1 MPTKSTQKFNIS
13 GMHCA
18 SCANIIKRTVDKI
31 DGVESSTVN
40 YGTETAQLVFDPSK
54 IKIEKINSRLEQYG
68 YSLEPSENKVNP
80 SEHSHFDHSAQKIQD
95 LEHLKNKIKT
105 VIPFML
111 VSIFVMSW
119 EIGGDSLQLFNPMPD
134 IIKVFVHHLLPLFAT
149 YTLFVIGLPY
159 LQAIFRFIRFR
170 VANMDT
176 LIGIGTL
183 TAFLFSFS
191 LSAFEKVLAPY
202 FNVSQN
208 YYDVVIVVIGFITI
222 GKYLE
227 ARSKLKTGE
236 AIKQL
241 LGLQA
246 KSAVII
252 RAGKEIV
259 VPIDQVVVGDIMI
272 VKPGQKI
279 AVDGV
284 IIEGSSSIDE
294 SMITGES
301 MPVDKNIGDKVI
313 GATINKQGSLQVK
326 ASQVG
331 ERTMLSQIIKMVEQ
345 AQGSKAPIE
354 KLADRVSA
362 IFVPVVLALALTALL
377 VWILIGSMFL
387 PFSQALSLG
396 ILSFVGT
403 LVIACPCALGL
414 ATPTAVI
421 VGVGL
426 AAQNGILIKNAE
438 SLQKLQS
445 INYVVMDK
453 TGTLTQGKPSVTD
466 IVPVGNLSEKKVLQ
480 LLYSLEKHSEH
491 PLAHAIVERAK
502 TENLTASRVENF
514 SALEGRGVR
523 GKIDNIQYFVGNV
536 GLATELGISVS
547 ATETNQITTSGKTLM
562 ILLTKTQVLAYIGVA
577 DTLKSEAKQT
587 IDRLHQLGIKV
598 AMLTGDNANTANNI
612 ANQLGIDR
620 VDANLLPQDKLFKI
634 SQLQEEGYRVAMVG
648 DGINDAPALVAADVG
663 IAMGTGTDVA
673 IESAGATLLGGS
685 IVKLPKVFALSKA
698 TMKTIKQNLFWA
710 FAYNVVLIPV
720 AMGVLYPVNG
730 WLLNPMLAGAAMAF
744 SSVSVV
750 MNALR
755 LRWVRLA

>member
-1 MPTKSTQKFNIS
+1 MLSKSPQQFNIT

-18 SCANIIKRTVDKI
+18 SCASIIKRTINKI
-31 DGVESSTVN
+31 DGVAVCEVN
-40 YGTETAQLVFDPSK
+40 YGTETAQVAFDDHKTSLTA
-54 IKIEKINSRLEQYG
+54 INSKLATYG
-68 YSLEPSENKVNP
+68 YSLENENDMPTTQHVHIDNSEK
-80 SEHSHFDHSAQKIQD
+80 KIQA
-95 LEHLKNKIKT
+95 LAKLKNQIKT

-119 EIGGDSLQLFNPMPD
+119 EIGGDSLQFFSPMPD

-183 TAFLFSFS
+183 TAFLYSFL
-191 LSAFEKVLAPY
+191 LSAFEKVLAP
-202 FNVSQN
+202 FFSVSQS

-252 RAGKEIV
+252 RDGKEIE
-259 VPIDQVVVGDIMI
+259 VPIDQVIVGDVIV

-301 MPVDKNIGDKVI
+301 MPVDKTVGDTVI
-313 GATINKQGSLQVK
+313 GATINKQGSLQIK
-326 ASQVG
+326 ATQVG
-331 ERTMLSQIIKMVEQ
+331 SGTMLFQIIKLVEA

-354 KLADRVSA
+354 KLADQVSA
-362 IFVPVVLALALTALL
+362 IFVPVVLVLALTALIL
-377 VWILIGSMFL
+377 WIAVGSIFL
-387 PFSQALSLG
+387 PATTAISLG
-396 ILSFVGT
+396 IMCFVGT

-421 VGVGL
+421 VGVGK

-438 SLQKLQS
+438 SLQKLQV
-445 INYVVMDK
+445 INYIVMDK
-453 TGTLTQGKPSVTD
+453 TGTLTKGKPSVTD
-466 IVPVGNLSEKKVLQ
+466 IQPVGEISKAEVLQ

-491 PLAHAIVERAK
+491 PLACAIVEKAEAEK
-502 TENLTASRVENF
+502 IAPSEVKNF
-514 SALEGRGVR
+514 VALEGKGLRGEIS
-523 GKIDNIQYFVGNV
+523 GKQYYVGNAN
-536 GLATELGISVS
+536 LATDLGISIS
-547 ATETNQITTSGKTLM
+547 STEQKALTSEGKTLV
-562 ILLTKTQVLAYIGVA
+562 LLMSKAELLAYVAIA
-577 DTLKSEAKQT
+577 DTIKDEAKAT
-587 IDRLHQLGIKV
+587 IKKLHSMGIKI
-598 AMLTGDNANTANNI
+598 AMLTGDSTRTAQFI
-612 ANQLGIDR
+612 ANQLGIDT
-620 VDANLLPQDKLFKI
+620 VIGELLPQDKLAEIRK
-634 SQLQEEGYRVAMVG
+634 LQEVGYKVAMVG
-648 DGINDAPALVAADVG
+648 DGINDAPALVTADVG

-685 IVKLPKVFALSKA
+685 IAKLPKVLALSKA
-698 TMKTIKQNLFWA
+698 TMRTIKQNLFWA
-710 FAYNVVLIPV
+710 FAYNIVLIPI
-720 AMGVLYPVNG
+720 AMGALYPISG

-750 MNALR
+750 MNALH
-755 LRWVRLA
+755 LRWVRLT

>member
-1 MPTKSTQKFNIS
+1 MSTKSTQKFNIS

-80 SEHSHFDHSAQKIQD
+80 SEHSHSDHSAQKIQD
-95 LEHLKNKIKT
+95 LVHLKNKIKT

-111 VSIFVMSW
+111 VSIFVMIW
-119 EIGGDSLQLFNPMPD
+119 DIGGDSFKLFPPMPE
-134 IIKVFVHHLLPLFAT
+134 IVSVFVHHLMPIFAT
-149 YTLFVIGLPY
+149 YALFVIGTPY
-159 LQAIFRFIRFR
+159 LRAIVRLIKFR

-191 LSAFEKVLAPY
+191 LSAFEKALAPY

-246 KSAVII
+246 KSAIII

-301 MPVDKNIGDKVI
+301 MPVDKVVGDTVI

-331 ERTMLSQIIKMVEQ
+331 EKTMLSQIIKMVEQ

-362 IFVPVVLALALTALL
+362 IFVPVVLVLALTALL

-414 ATPTAVI
+414 ATPTAII

-453 TGTLTQGKPSVTD
+453 TGTLTHGKPSVTD

-502 TENLTASRVENF
+502 TENLIASHVENF

-547 ATETNQITTSGKTLM
+547 ATETNQITASGKTLM
-562 ILLTKTQVLAYIGVA
+562 ILLTKRQVLAYIGVA
-577 DTLKSEAKQT
+577 DTLKLEAKQT

-598 AMLTGDNANTANNI
+598 AMLTGDNATTANNI

-620 VDANLLPQDKLFKI
+620 VDANLLPQDKLSKI

-685 IVKLPKVFALSKA
+685 ISKLPKVFALSKA

-720 AMGVLYPVNG
+720 AMGVLYPING

-755 LRWVRLA
+755 LRWVRLT

>member
-1 MPTKSTQKFNIS
+1 MPTKPAQQFAIA

-18 SCANIIKRTVDKI
+18 SCASIIKRTITKI
-31 DGVESSTVN
+31 DGVDACEVN
-40 YGTETAQLVFDPSK
+40 YGTETAQVTFDDHKTSLTA
-54 IKIEKINSRLEQYG
+54 INSKLANYG
-68 YSLEPSENKVNP
+68 YSLESENNAP
-80 SEHSHFDHSAQKIQD
+80 TPDHSHHDNSEKKLQVLAQLRNQ
-95 LEHLKNKIKT
+95 IKT
-105 VIPFML
+105 VVPFMI
-111 VSIFVMSW
+111 VSILVMIW
-119 EIGGDSLQLFNPMPD
+119 EIGGDSLQLFSPMPE
-134 IIKVFVHHLLPLFAT
+134 IIKVFVHHLLPVFAT

-159 LQAIFRFIRFR
+159 LKAIFRFIRFR

-183 TAFLFSFS
+183 TAFVYSFF

-202 FNVSQN
+202 FNVSQS

-252 RAGKEIV
+252 RAGKEIEIPV
-259 VPIDQVVVGDIMI
+259 DQVVVGDVII

-284 IIEGSSSIDE
+284 IVEGSSSIDE

-301 MPVDKNIGDKVI
+301 MPIDKTVGDTVI
-313 GATINKQGSLQVK
+313 GATINKHGSLQIK
-326 ASQVG
+326 ATQVG
-331 ERTMLSQIIKMVEQ
+331 SGTMLFQIIKMVEA

-354 KLADRVSA
+354 KLADQVSA
-362 IFVPVVLALALTALL
+362 IFVPVVLVLAFAALL
-377 VWILIGSMFL
+377 VWILVGQMFL

-396 ILSFVGT
+396 VLSFVGT

-421 VGVGL
+421 VGVGK

-438 SLQKLQS
+438 SLQKLQA
-445 INYVVMDK
+445 INYIVMDK
-453 TGTLTQGKPSVTD
+453 TGTLTKGKPSVTD
-466 IVPVGNLSEKKVLQ
+466 VQPVGNISKEQVLQ

-491 PLAHAIVERAK
+491 PLACAIVEKA
-502 TENLTASRVENF
+502 EVEKITPSQVKNF
-514 SALEGRGVR
+514 AALEGKGLRGEIS
-523 GKIDNIQYFVGNV
+523 GKQYYVGNAK
-536 GLATELGISVS
+536 LAADLGISIS
-547 ATETNQITTSGKTLM
+547 STEQKALTSEGKTLV
-562 ILLTKTQVLAYIGVA
+562 LLMSKTELLAYVAIA
-577 DTLKSEAKQT
+577 DTIKDEAKAT
-587 IDRLHQLGIKV
+587 IKKLHRMGIKI
-598 AMLTGDNANTANNI
+598 AMLTGDSTRTAQYI
-612 ANQLGIDR
+612 ANQLGIDT
-620 VDANLLPQDKLFKI
+620 VIGELLPQDKLAEIRK
-634 SQLQEEGYRVAMVG
+634 LQEAGYKVAMVG
-648 DGINDAPALVAADVG
+648 DGINDAPALAVADVG

-685 IVKLPKVFALSKA
+685 ISKLPKVLALSKA
-698 TMKTIKQNLFWA
+698 TMTTIKQNLFWA

-720 AMGVLYPVNG
+720 AMGGLYPING

-755 LRWVRLA
+755 LRWVRLT